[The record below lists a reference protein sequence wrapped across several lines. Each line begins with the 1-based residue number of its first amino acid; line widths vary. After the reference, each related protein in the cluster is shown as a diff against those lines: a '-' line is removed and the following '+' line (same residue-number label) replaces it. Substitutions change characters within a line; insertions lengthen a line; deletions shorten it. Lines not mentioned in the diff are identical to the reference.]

1 MLIVTAKRAD
11 MCYCPGCSHGMILE
25 ALGKAIDRLCRPS
38 HEICIVSDI
47 GCIGTADRYFSC
59 HTFHGLHGR
68 SLSYAEGIKRARPDL
83 LVIVL
88 IGDGGCGIGTAHL
101 VHGARR
107 DAGIKI
113 VVCNN
118 FNFGMTGG
126 QHSATTP
133 CDAKTTTTPCGATD
147 HPFDICA
154 TVAANGA
161 SFVARHDVFDARL
174 VDHLEE
180 MLRAPG
186 FALVD
191 IWELCTAYFVPSNRL
206 NRGSLAELSDRLG
219 MPFGMI
225 RHHLP
230 PVSAQPVED
239 RRSAPIKRNGLSPN
253 DSRVVRLTGLPA
265 QTVPALPWNTRR
277 EITVAGS
284 AGQRIRSALGVIGEL
299 AVSSGLHAAQ
309 QDDFPITV
317 RKGFSVSSLIVSPD
331 PILYTG
337 LDHPDLVVLLS
348 KDGTERFGDLS
359 ALAENCSVVVDN
371 DLPIGDTPARVIP
384 MVPSAWEKELARE
397 AVSLAAVAFAFVV
410 AGLIAPDLLSRA
422 AEAGLSG
429 PYREENLRAIR
440 LGAAQ
445 TEVELR
451 GCTFVAA
458 SGGQS

>member
-1 MLIVTAKRAD
+1 MSIVTAKRAD

-25 ALGKAIDRLCRPS
+25 ALGRAIDRLCRPS

-68 SLSYAEGIKRARPDL
+68 SLSYAEGIKRARPEL

-107 DAGIKI
+107 DAGIKV

-133 CDAKTTTTPCGATD
+133 CDAKTTTTPGGATD
-147 HPFDICA
+147 YPFDICA

-186 FALVD
+186 FGLVD

-219 MPFGMI
+219 MPFGI
-225 RHHLP
+225 IQHRLQP
-230 PVSAQPVED
+230 ASVQSAES
-239 RRSAPIKRNGLSPN
+239 RGSAPISHDK
-253 DSRVVRLTGLPA
+253 SRPA
-265 QTVPALPWNTRR
+265 QTAPALPWNTRR

-299 AVSSGLHAAQ
+299 AVSSGLFAAQ

-317 RKGFSVSSLIVSPD
+317 RKGFSVSSLIVSPE

-359 ALAENCSVVVDN
+359 ALAENCRVVVDN
-371 DLPIGDTPARVIP
+371 DLCIGDTPARVIR

-397 AVSLAAVAFAFVV
+397 SVSLAAVAFAFVV
-410 AGLIAPDLLSRA
+410 AGLFAPDLLSRA

-429 PYREENLRAIR
+429 PYREENLRAVR
-440 LGAAQ
+440 VGTAHG
-445 TEVELR
+445 EVEIR
-451 GCTFVAA
+451 GCSFVAA